1 VSIVTVQGGL
11 RAEVCYCAEIPMKRT
26 PPFAVAGLAAA
37 ALFTTLSAKADP
49 QTLTD
54 TGANAP
60 AERVPKDDPT
70 GGAYTSPTLLFIPAG
85 ALPAW
90 NVRVTVLS
98 EFQGPYQSADAPNP
112 DAGFRPGAGVEL
124 GLPAGFAVAAGTN
137 WVGGDVNTS
146 GQKDFNLGLSPYFQA
161 RFHILGDRSGQDF
174 QLGTS
179 LTYKFVGFEGDPGE
193 VEWAVSAQYRK
204 PSWEAGL
211 QAVMGKD
218 FATTDA
224 DAELHAYALYRV
236 VPQLGIGAAGQ
247 VRDGVVIQPG
257 ETSYDAVAGAIASFT
272 ITQYQIGGLFGA
284 TTLGLD
290 QGHFGALGQVFASA
304 RF

>member
-1 VSIVTVQGGL
+1 MM
-11 RAEVCYCAEIPMKRT
+11 RPMKRT
-26 PPFAVAGLAAA
+26 SPFVVAGLAAA
-37 ALFTTLSAKADP
+37 ALLSPLSAKADP
-49 QTLTD
+49 STLTD
-54 TGANAP
+54 ANGP
-60 AERVPKDDPT
+60 SERVPKDDPT

-85 ALPAW
+85 AMPVW
-90 NVRVTVLS
+90 NARVTLQS
-98 EFQGPYQSADAPNP
+98 EFQTPYQSASAANP
-112 DAGFRPGAGVEL
+112 DAGIRPGAGVEL
-124 GLPAGFAVAAGTN
+124 GLPAGFTIAAGTN
-137 WVGGDVNTS
+137 WVGGDVNAS

-179 LTYKFVGFEGDPGE
+179 VSYKFVGFEGDPGE
-193 VEWAVSAQYRK
+193 MEFALSAQYRR
-204 PSWEAGL
+204 PRWEAGL

-247 VRDGVVIQPG
+247 VRDGLVIQPG
-257 ETSYDAVAGAIASFT
+257 ETSYDVIGGGIVSFT

-290 QGHFGALGQVFASA
+290 QGHFGALGQVFGSA

>member
-1 VSIVTVQGGL
+1 
-11 RAEVCYCAEIPMKRT
+11 M
-26 PPFAVAGLAAA
+26 FASP
-37 ALFTTLSAKADP
+37 SAQADP
-49 QTLTD
+49 S
-54 TGANAP
+54 GGNPP

-90 NVRVTVLS
+90 NVRLTVLS

-112 DAGFRPGAGVEL
+112 DAGIRPGAGVEL
-124 GLPAGFAVAAGTN
+124 GLPAGFTIAGGTN
-137 WVGGDVNTS
+137 WVGGDVNAN

-179 LTYKFVGFEGDPGE
+179 ITYKFVGFEGDPGE
-193 VEWAVSAQYRK
+193 AEFALSAQYRK
-204 PSWEAGL
+204 RTWEAGL

-257 ETSYDAVAGAIASFT
+257 ETSYDAIAGGIVSFT
-272 ITQYQIGGLFGA
+272 ITQYQLGGLFGA
-284 TTLGLD
+284 STLGLD
-290 QGHFGALGQVFASA
+290 QGHFGALGQVFGSA